1 MTLTDDRLAALAARG
16 DPIHA
21 WYSYQMIR
29 DTLDS
34 TKLDRLSYVIYPQ
47 GSYANKTNISADSD
61 VDLVIALRSAFF
73 ANKEELTERELEEY
87 EKYYQQA
94 DITWRHFRE
103 AVVDVLRSWYLV
115 QEKSKCVK
123 VRSNL
128 IRLPADV
135 LVALDHRHYKAFPGF
150 LEQIHID
157 GVQFYTSQEVKI
169 INFPKEHIRAC
180 KSKDDRVSGRYRPV
194 VRIAKNV
201 RNMLIG
207 GDETGLTAGSAPS
220 YFLESLLWNV
230 PDQCFRGDLPRA
242 YRNAVQWLQENQD
255 KLADMKFPNQMAK
268 LFGQAQDTAWRQ
280 SAALALIEGLRSA

>member
-1 MTLTDDRLAALAARG
+1 MTLTDDRISQLAARG

-21 WYSYQMIR
+21 WYSYRMIR

-34 TKLDRLSYVIYPQ
+34 AKLEDLSYVIYPQ

-61 VDLVIALRSAFF
+61 VDLVIALKSAFF

-87 EKYYQQA
+87 EKHYQQA
-94 DITWRHFRE
+94 SITWRRFRE
-103 AVVDVLRSWYLV
+103 VVVDLLRTWYLV
-115 QEKSKCVK
+115 EEKSKCVK

-150 LEQIHID
+150 FDQIYIA
-157 GVQFYTSQEVKI
+157 GVQFYTADEVKI
-169 INFPKEHIRAC
+169 VNFPREHIQAC
-180 KSKDDRVSGRYRPV
+180 TDKDRRVAGRYRPV

-201 RNMLIG
+201 RNMLIA
-207 GDETGLTAGSAPS
+207 DDKTGLSAGSAPS

-230 PDQCFRGDLPRA
+230 PDQCFRGSLPQA
-242 YRNAVQWLQENQD
+242 YRNVVRWLRENPD
-255 KLADMKFPNQMAK
+255 KLADMKFPNEMAS
-268 LFGQAQDTAWRQ
+268 LFGRAQDSVWDR
-280 SAALALIEGLRSA
+280 SAARALIEALWSA